1 MKKVI
6 CAVIFNFNGEL
17 LITRRSKGE
26 YKGQWEFPGG
36 KVEDNESNT
45 DCLFR
50 ELSEELNVKVQ
61 IHNKF
66 TEFEYQYP
74 DFRVNL
80 ISYICSMKDQKIE
93 LVDHD
98 MYKWIEVRN
107 VDLYNFLLADK
118 AILNKLKQNSHLIL
132 KKISERFGQR

>member
-1 MKKVI
+1 MKENRIRASGGCIIAKDTGRI
-6 CAVIFNFNGEL
+6 LLQQRTLNG
-17 LITRRSKGE
+17 S
-26 YKGQWEFPGG
+26 FPRNWGFFGG

-118 AILNKLKQNSHLIL
+118 AILNKIVNIN
-132 KKISERFGQR
+132 